1 MAGGFVRH
9 RGLIAFAAGGAMAE
23 ATLLSFLAPS
33 ARPLAPQ
40 VTALP
45 PLAAYHDL
53 RWLFAFNQS
62 WLGFTG
68 VLLLLVVARSA
79 VDAVLIMLAWP
90 RGARQGSARRARR
103 GRVSWPRCCPARC

>member
-1 MAGGFVRH
+1 
-9 RGLIAFAAGGAMAE
+9 MAE
-23 ATLLSFLAPS
+23 AMLLTFIAPS

-79 VDAVLIMLAWP
+79 VDAVLVMLAWP
-90 RGARQGSARRARR
+90 RGSGGERPGQEQSLPRPRFLASL
-103 GRVSWPRCCPARC
+103 VSCAVLTVLVG

>member
-45 PLAAYHDL
+45 PFAAYHDL
-53 RWLFAFNQS
+53 RWLFAFNQP

-68 VLLLLVVARSA
+68 VLVLLVVARSA
-79 VDAVLIMLAWP
+79 VDAVLVMLAWP
-90 RGARQGSARRARR
+90 RGADGSGGVSR
-103 GRVSWPRCCPARC
+103 GRVSCPRCCPARC